1 MKGRLSLEQI
11 GLMVGALVV
20 VGFVSTY
27 YHTLKDMLK
36 IPDRSKE

>member
-1 MKGRLSLEQI
+1 MKALSLNQI

-27 YHTLKDMLK
+27 YKELKDLVK